1 MPSLFTGTSLAKNDP
16 EKYSRIVQ
24 RLSEGMG
31 MVRIGKIEKVS
42 PGTVAA
48 ISKREHQTIDAV
60 QTLTGGLTSY
70 ASQACLE
77 RIIQKLDADE
87 IPAGVLPICFGILRD
102 KERADLGQ
110 ASTIVEHKK
119 VVTIDQVKAE
129 LDAMRENA
137 DDAET
142 PINNPRTVMCPMAGI
157 KAVRVKC
164 FHPYLLTSKLQMPS
178 ILVHDADT
186 TPAL

>member
-1 MPSLFTGTSLAKNDP
+1 MPTKKKRVQVIPDNLPALTTPEETCPSLFTGTSLAKNDP

-142 PINNPRTVMCPMAGI
+142 P
-157 KAVRVKC
+157 
-164 FHPYLLTSKLQMPS
+164 
-178 ILVHDADT
+178 
-186 TPAL
+186 